1 MRRKILVIGF
11 AAALSAGIAAVTAET
26 EPQAAQLSIEQV
38 KDNLYNIIGSGGNVA
53 ALVTSEGVILVDD
66 KFEQNYEAIVEN
78 VRSVTDQPIRYVI
91 NTHYHADHSGGNSR
105 FLPVAEVLSTQNAR
119 TNILGGLQSNA
130 PPGVMPARIT
140 FTEQAS
146 IFLGGQEVR
155 ARHFGRSHTNSDAVI
170 YFPELATVHMGDM
183 MAGVTPLIDYN
194 GGGSIVEWTET
205 VDAMMEEFDFD
216 TVIPG
221 HGGVTDPEG
230 LAHVQGQR
238 GGVEGPRVHAYSG
251 WPKPGRN
258 RRNHRYGIPILF
270 TRQPFHGME
279 SPRFHDRTP
288 IAGRGAEW
296 EQLVVSHGIIIEQCC
311 VAVVYL

>member
-11 AAALSAGIAAVTAET
+11 VAALSAGIAAVMAET

-119 TNILGGLQSNA
+119 TNILEGLQSNA

-155 ARHFGRSHTNSDAVI
+155 ARHFGRQPHQQRRRHLLPRTGDRSHGRHDGGRDAADR
-170 YFPELATVHMGDM
+170 LQRRWQHRR
-183 MAGVTPLIDYN
+183 
-194 GGGSIVEWTET
+194 
-205 VDAMMEEFDFD
+205 VD
-216 TVIPG
+216 
-221 HGGVTDPEG
+221 
-230 LAHVQGQR
+230 
-238 GGVEGPRVHAYSG
+238 
-251 WPKPGRN
+251 RN
-258 RRNHRYGIPILF
+258 RGRDDGRVRL
-270 TRQPFHGME
+270 RHGD
-279 SPRFHDRTP
+279 SGTWRGDRPRGPCART
-288 IAGRGAEW
+288 GTTW
-296 EQLVVSHGIIIEQCC
+296 WS
-311 VAVVYL
+311 